1 MAREKT
7 VELYEMP
14 ACGDPRLKTE
24 FNPVLREVNEMVKEL
39 EAEGVRV
46 FRYLP
51 SEDLSPFF
59 RNPKVAALMYNQR
72 LSVLP
77 ITVVNGDII
86 KVEAYP
92 SLEDIRSALS
102 RDGE

>member
-1 MAREKT
+1 MPDDKI

-14 ACGDPRLKTE
+14 ACGDPRSETA
-24 FNPVLREVNEMVKEL
+24 FNPVLQEVSKMVKEL
-39 EAEGVRV
+39 ESEGVRV
-46 FRYLP
+46 VRYLP
-51 SEDLSPFF
+51 SEDIGAFM
-59 RNPKVAALMYNQR
+59 RNQKVAELVHNQR

-92 SLEDIRSALS
+92 SMEEVRSALS
-102 RDGE
+102 GNGQ